1 MALAPRK
8 FEGVKAIVWELP
20 ASWETTNV
28 FVGVVDAPEVQRMT
42 FWTSDEEPGTEDLAA
57 WLASIGSGTGTDGGA
72 SFDPGGDYQDPYVYG
87 ANYDQVPDLPYDGG
101 DEAAP
106 TG

>member
-1 MALAPRK
+1 
-8 FEGVKAIVWELP
+8 
-20 ASWETTNV
+20 
-28 FVGVVDAPEVQRMT
+28 
-42 FWTSDEEPGTEDLAA
+42 
-57 WLASIGSGTGTDGGA
+57 LASIGSGTGTDGGA

-87 ANYDQVPDLPYDGG
+87 ANYDQVPDVPYDGG